1 MNPIDCRRV
10 GRRQSVGFTFKK
22 DLEMKYTI
30 EGFSQEAAL
39 NMQATITENG
49 KTKTIRLDCTD
60 LLILRWIVDFY
71 PSMHKTTIEGA
82 EYAWVSYDGLL
93 EDMPLLGIGKRALFD
108 RLKKMEQLGILT
120 HKTVTRKGTFSFYGF
135 GENYK
140 LLTSRNTTPATTKTA
155 PPTPEQDPW
164 GNDANADTT
173 QFQTPTD
180 EPQPLIPESQP
191 TERQDKPDDIDEVI
205 NHLNHRLGTHYK
217 TTTQATRKL
226 IKARLKEGFTVEDM
240 KLVIDKKAT
249 EWVGNQKMA
258 QYLRPD
264 ILFGNKFEGYLNAN
278 ATPQN
283 NWNNNPSHQSP
294 YCAPVADDEAP
305 SCSFGW

>member
-1 MNPIDCRRV
+1 M
-10 GRRQSVGFTFKK
+10 GFTFRKG
-22 DLEMKYTI
+22 LEMKYTI

-39 NMQATITENG
+39 KMQTTVTEND

-71 PSMHKTTIEGA
+71 PFMHKTIIEGA
-82 EYAWVSYDGLL
+82 EYAWVSYDALL
-93 EDMPLLGIGKRALFD
+93 EDMPLLNIGKRALFD

-120 HKTVTRKGTFSFYGF
+120 HKTVTRKGTFAFYGF

-140 LLTSRNTTPATTKTA
+140 LLTRHNTA
-155 PPTPEQDPW
+155 PAAPKPDSPTPEQDPW

-173 QFQTPTD
+173 QPQTPTD
-180 EPQPLIPESQP
+180 EPQPLIPEPQAPMQP
-191 TERQDKPDDIDEVI
+191 KKPDDIDEVI
-205 NHLNHRLGTHYK
+205 HCLNHRLGTHYK

-249 EWVGNQKMA
+249 EWADSPKMA

-264 ILFGNKFEGYLNAN
+264 ILFGNKFEGYLNARTTIRPNTN
-278 ATPQN
+278 AAAIAQDADG
-283 NWNNNPSHQSP
+283 H
-294 YCAPVADDEAP
+294 VAE
-305 SCSFGW
+305 CTRENGWF